1 VDPLAEDG
9 PEYSPYCYAFNNPIN
24 LIDPDGRWPDLPALL
39 KAAYKRLK
47 QDLTPTSYEVK
58 KFNNDVIQPLKDGL
72 KKLDNLLTGS
82 GEKNNKQ
89 GGYDFRSDLKQGSN
103 SDQKQKRKGDRNT
116 EIADATGLDAA
127 TGLSDKKSDNKTKT
141 IKDVAEKL
149 KGGFAIGDNVNNA
162 ADIAKKDKKSDTTDV
177 LIYGGRDHT
186 IQKVEEK
193 VNGKVVKV
201 VNSN

>member
-1 VDPLAEDG
+1 MDPLAEDG
-9 PEYSPYCYAFNNPIN
+9 PEYFPYCYAFNNPIN

-58 KFNNDVIQPLKDGL
+58 KFSNDVIQPLKDGL

-89 GGYDFRSDLKQGSN
+89 GGYDFRSDLKQGTN

-141 IKDVAEKL
+141 IKDVA
-149 KGGFAIGDNVNNA
+149 
-162 ADIAKKDKKSDTTDV
+162 DIAKKDKKSDTTDV

-186 IQKVEEK
+186 IQKVEKK